1 VAKQNKMEELL
12 SIRSTRDINL
22 KELLGREIFYFNIED
37 VDSYLEGQVIMI
49 TGGGGSIG
57 SELCRQIASF
67 SPKTLIILIIK

>member
-1 VAKQNKMEELL
+1 MEELL

-57 SELCRQIASF
+57 SELCRRVYI
-67 SPKTLIILIIK
+67 